1 MAASKEPKKVPKK
14 VPKKDKKRLRAKVT
28 IPGSDKP
35 VWVSGYTQAELNKA
49 KEKAK
54 EQYIDGIKM
63 RDITFHN
70 LVIEWFT
77 QCKLPTIKAKST
89 ENNWKNAINL
99 HILPY
104 FSDKQL
110 ARAVKRK
117 DLQDCVNK
125 TAGMSYIVT
134 DLVCSVLRQTFNYA
148 MADGIMQHN
157 PATFLTKPKPP
168 VSKEKIPLTIAQEDA
183 VLAAASRNE
192 YGLMI
197 YLLYYLGIRRGEML
211 GLQWGDFDFNKKIV
225 HIQRDIDFNATG
237 TSSTAVIGDLKT
249 ERANRLVPLPDAL
262 ISILS
267 PLRGLPN
274 TFLIQEDGAFLN
286 QNKYRTRYNKIM
298 LDAGLLKVKDSYHEK
313 VKRWEKAGKKIV
325 APNLSFD
332 YESEITAHNFR
343 HHYITAKVES
353 GERPEVIMA
362 IVGHKDY
369 TTTINVY
376 THIKNRIGETEPT
389 RLSQE
394 LTKSVDSGVI

>member
-1 MAASKEPKKVPKK
+1 MAASKEPKKMPKK

-35 VWVSGYTQAELNKA
+35 IWVSGYTQAELNKA

-148 MADGIMQHN
+148 MADGIVQHN
-157 PATFLTKPKPP
+157 PATFLTKPTPP
-168 VSKEKIPLTIAQEDA
+168 QTKQKNPLTIEQEEA
-183 VLAAASRNE
+183 VLAAASRSE

-197 YLLYYLGIRRGEML
+197 YLLYYLGVRRGEML
-211 GLQWGDFDFNKKIV
+211 GLQWGDFDFVKKVV
-225 HIQRDIDFNATG
+225 HIQRDVDFNATG
-237 TSSTAVIGDLKT
+237 KSSTAVIGDLKT
-249 ERANRLVPLPDAL
+249 AQSDRLVPLPEAL

-274 TFLIQEDGAFLN
+274 TFLIQDNGAFLN
-286 QNKYRTRYNKIM
+286 QNKYRTRYNQIM
-298 LDAGLLKVKDSYHEK
+298 LDAGLLKVKPSYHEK
-313 VKRWEKAGKKIV
+313 VERWKKSGKKII
-325 APNLSFD
+325 APNLSYD

-369 TTTINVY
+369 STTINVY

-394 LTKSVDSGVI
+394 FTKSMGSEVI